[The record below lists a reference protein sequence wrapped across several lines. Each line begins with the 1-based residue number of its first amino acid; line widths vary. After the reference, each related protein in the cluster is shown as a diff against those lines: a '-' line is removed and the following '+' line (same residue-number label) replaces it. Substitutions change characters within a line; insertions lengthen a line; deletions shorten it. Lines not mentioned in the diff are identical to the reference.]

1 MRLNVTPIHMGGF
14 GRGAVSCVTRA
25 GQKQAWALRGNVKKC
40 AATAI
45 AILPGT
51 AKHHRYKEQLPM
63 YRGVLRDGGRQ
74 QKCMKFLQEMHD
86 IGNTST
92 LASHQVS
99 NICSIVLCLKLGLR

>member
-25 GQKQAWALRGNVKKC
+25 GQKQAWALRENVKKC

-45 AILPGT
+45 AILLGT

-63 YRGVLRDGGRQ
+63 YRGVLCDGGRHQ
-74 QKCMKFLQEMHD
+74 LQEMHE
-86 IGNTST
+86 ISARN
-92 LASHQVS
+92 A
-99 NICSIVLCLKLGLR
+99 